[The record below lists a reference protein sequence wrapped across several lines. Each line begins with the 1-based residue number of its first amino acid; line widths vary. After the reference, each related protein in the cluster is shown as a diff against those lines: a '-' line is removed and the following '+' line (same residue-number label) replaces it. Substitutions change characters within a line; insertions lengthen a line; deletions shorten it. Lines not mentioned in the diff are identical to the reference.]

1 MRSHQAF
8 IDTALEDGL
17 CARCDQ
23 PVMAGL
29 SGGFD
34 IKLDRILL
42 SKFDELQ
49 TQMSGGSTYRLETA
63 VKGIIARRRH
73 ISDLRAGMNKSQ
85 PLVVALHDCKGKDD
99 GTLPF

>member
-1 MRSHQAF
+1 MKSHQVF

-17 CARCDQ
+17 CSKCDA

-29 SGGFD
+29 SGGFE

-49 TQMSGGSTYRLETA
+49 TQMNGRSTYRLETA
-63 VKGIIARRRH
+63 VKGIIAKRRH
-73 ISDLRAGMNKSQ
+73 LSDLRAGINKSQ

-99 GTLPF
+99 GTIPF